1 MQHFHLNTLSCSA
14 VVMTLLFSGCAAKDA
29 PADKSLQE
37 KEKVLTEAIEEK
49 IEILEYNPPVYESS
63 IDDGTFITDGT
74 LLIKDNCL
82 VVQHD
87 IKFFGERSRESAL
100 VFPKNTTR
108 FSNNVV
114 LRQNSSYGVLLYQS
128 SQLPVRVKCPFVSYK
143 YRASGNLI
151 IRVEYLKRLE
161 PVLAVRVHLIHD
173 SP

>member
-1 MQHFHLNTLSCSA
+1 MQRFQLNTLSCSA

-29 PADKSLQE
+29 PVDKSLQE

-49 IEILEYNPPVYESS
+49 VEILEYNPPVYESS

-114 LRQNSSYGVLLYQS
+114 LRQNNSYGVLLYQS
-128 SQLPVRVKCPFVSYK
+128 SPFREYKIGEGYRFPGLASTIDDERIKPQPKCQLDNVWFVT
-143 YRASGNLI
+143 
-151 IRVEYLKRLE
+151 
-161 PVLAVRVHLIHD
+161 
-173 SP
+173 

>member
-49 IEILEYNPPVYESS
+49 IEILEYNPPLYEKS
-63 IDDGTFITDGT
+63 IDGGTHITDGT

-108 FSNNVV
+108 FSDNTV
-114 LRQNSSYGVLLYQS
+114 LRQNNSYGVLLYQS
-128 SQLPVRVKCPFVSYK
+128 SQFREYKIGEGYRFPGLASTIDDERIKPQPKCQLDNVWFVT
-143 YRASGNLI
+143 
-151 IRVEYLKRLE
+151 
-161 PVLAVRVHLIHD
+161 
-173 SP
+173 

>member
-1 MQHFHLNTLSCSA
+1 MPRFQLNTLSCLA
-14 VVMTLLFSGCAAKDA
+14 VVMVLLFSGCAAKNA
-29 PADKSLQE
+29 PVDKSLQE

-49 IEILEYNPPVYESS
+49 IQILEYNPPVYESS

-114 LRQNSSYGVLLYQS
+114 LRQNCSYGVLLYQS
-128 SQLPVRVKCPFVSYK
+128 SQFREYKIGEGYRFPGLASTIDDERIKPQPKCQLDNVWFVT
-143 YRASGNLI
+143 
-151 IRVEYLKRLE
+151 
-161 PVLAVRVHLIHD
+161 
-173 SP
+173 

>member
-1 MQHFHLNTLSCSA
+1 MQRFQLITLSCLGF
-14 VVMTLLFSGCAAKDA
+14 VIILLFLGCAAKDA
-29 PADKSLQE
+29 PVDKSLQE

-114 LRQNSSYGVLLYQS
+114 LRQNNSYGVLLYQS
-128 SQLPVRVKCPFVSYK
+128 SPFREYKIGEGYRFPGLASTIDDERIKPQPKCQLDNVWFVT
-143 YRASGNLI
+143 
-151 IRVEYLKRLE
+151 
-161 PVLAVRVHLIHD
+161 
-173 SP
+173 

>member
-1 MQHFHLNTLSCSA
+1 MQRFQLNTLSCSA

-29 PADKSLQE
+29 PVDKSLQE

-63 IDDGTFITDGT
+63 IDDGTHITDGT

-87 IKFFGERSRESAL
+87 VEFFGERSRESAL

-128 SQLPVRVKCPFVSYK
+128 SQFREYKIGEGYRFPGLASTIDDERIKPQPKCQLDNVWFVT
-143 YRASGNLI
+143 
-151 IRVEYLKRLE
+151 
-161 PVLAVRVHLIHD
+161 
-173 SP
+173 

>member
-49 IEILEYNPPVYESS
+49 IEILEYNPPLYEKS
-63 IDDGTFITDGT
+63 IDGGTHITDGT

-108 FSNNVV
+108 FSNNTV
-114 LRQNSSYGVLLYQS
+114 LRQNNSYGVLLYQS
-128 SQLPVRVKCPFVSYK
+128 SQFREYKIGEGYRFPGLASTIDDERIKPQPKCQLDNVWFVT
-143 YRASGNLI
+143 
-151 IRVEYLKRLE
+151 
-161 PVLAVRVHLIHD
+161 
-173 SP
+173 

>member
-49 IEILEYNPPVYESS
+49 IEILEYNPPLYENS
-63 IDDGTFITDGT
+63 IDGGTHITDGT

-108 FSNNVV
+108 FSNNTV

-128 SQLPVRVKCPFVSYK
+128 SQFREYKIGEGYRFPGLASTIDDERIKPQPKCQLDNVWFVT
-143 YRASGNLI
+143 
-151 IRVEYLKRLE
+151 
-161 PVLAVRVHLIHD
+161 
-173 SP
+173 

>member
-1 MQHFHLNTLSCSA
+1 MQRFQLITLSCLGF
-14 VVMTLLFSGCAAKDA
+14 VIILLFLGCAAKDA
-29 PADKSLQE
+29 PVDKSLQE

-128 SQLPVRVKCPFVSYK
+128 SQFREYNIGEGYRFPGLASTIDDERIKPQPKCQLDNVWFVT
-143 YRASGNLI
+143 
-151 IRVEYLKRLE
+151 
-161 PVLAVRVHLIHD
+161 
-173 SP
+173 

>member
-1 MQHFHLNTLSCSA
+1 MQRFQLNTLSCSA

-29 PADKSLQE
+29 PVDKSLQE

-49 IEILEYNPPVYESS
+49 VEILEYNPPVYESS

-114 LRQNSSYGVLLYQS
+114 LRQNNSYGVLLYQS
-128 SQLPVRVKCPFVSYK
+128 SQFREYKIGEGYRFPGLASTIDDERIKPQPKCQLDNAWFVT
-143 YRASGNLI
+143 
-151 IRVEYLKRLE
+151 
-161 PVLAVRVHLIHD
+161 
-173 SP
+173 

>member
-1 MQHFHLNTLSCSA
+1 MQRFQLNTLSCSA

-29 PADKSLQE
+29 PVDKSLQE

-114 LRQNSSYGVLLYQS
+114 LRQNNSYGVLLYQS
-128 SQLPVRVKCPFVSYK
+128 SPFREYKIGEGYRCPGLASTIDDERIKPQPKCQLDNVWFVT
-143 YRASGNLI
+143 
-151 IRVEYLKRLE
+151 
-161 PVLAVRVHLIHD
+161 
-173 SP
+173 

>member
-1 MQHFHLNTLSCSA
+1 MQRFQLNTLSCSA
-14 VVMTLLFSGCAAKDA
+14 VVMNLLFSGCAAKDA
-29 PADKSLQE
+29 PVDKSLQE

-87 IKFFGERSRESAL
+87 IKFFCERSRESAL

-114 LRQNSSYGVLLYQS
+114 LRQNNSYGVLLYQS
-128 SQLPVRVKCPFVSYK
+128 SQFREYKIGEGYRFPGLAITIDDERIKPQPKCQLDNVWFVT
-143 YRASGNLI
+143 
-151 IRVEYLKRLE
+151 
-161 PVLAVRVHLIHD
+161 
-173 SP
+173 

>member
-1 MQHFHLNTLSCSA
+1 MPRFQLNTLSCSA

-29 PADKSLQE
+29 PVDKSLQE

-49 IEILEYNPPVYESS
+49 VEILEYNPPVYESS

-114 LRQNSSYGVLLYQS
+114 LRQNNSYGVLLYQS
-128 SQLPVRVKCPFVSYK
+128 SPFREYKIGEGYRFPGLASTIDDERIKPQPKCQLDNVWFVT
-143 YRASGNLI
+143 
-151 IRVEYLKRLE
+151 
-161 PVLAVRVHLIHD
+161 
-173 SP
+173 

>member
-1 MQHFHLNTLSCSA
+1 MQRFQLNTLSCSA

-29 PADKSLQE
+29 PVDKSLQE

-63 IDDGTFITDGT
+63 IDDGTHITDGT

-87 IKFFGERSRESAL
+87 IEFFGERSRESAL

-108 FSNNVV
+108 FSDNTV

-128 SQLPVRVKCPFVSYK
+128 SPFREYKIGEGYRFPGLASTIDDERIKPQPKCQLDNVWFVT
-143 YRASGNLI
+143 
-151 IRVEYLKRLE
+151 
-161 PVLAVRVHLIHD
+161 
-173 SP
+173 

>member
-1 MQHFHLNTLSCSA
+1 MQRFQLNTLSCSA
-14 VVMTLLFSGCAAKDA
+14 VVMTLLFSGCAAKDT
-29 PADKSLQE
+29 PVDKSLQE

-128 SQLPVRVKCPFVSYK
+128 SQFREYNIGEGYRFPGLASTIDDERIKPQPKCQLDNVWFVT
-143 YRASGNLI
+143 
-151 IRVEYLKRLE
+151 
-161 PVLAVRVHLIHD
+161 
-173 SP
+173 

>member
-1 MQHFHLNTLSCSA
+1 MQRFQLNTLSCSA

-29 PADKSLQE
+29 PVDKSLQE

-82 VVQHD
+82 VVQQD

-114 LRQNSSYGVLLYQS
+114 LRQNNSYGVLLYQS
-128 SQLPVRVKCPFVSYK
+128 SPFREYKIGEGYRFPGLASTIDDERIKHQPKCQLDNVWFVT
-143 YRASGNLI
+143 
-151 IRVEYLKRLE
+151 
-161 PVLAVRVHLIHD
+161 
-173 SP
+173 

>member
-1 MQHFHLNTLSCSA
+1 MQRFQLNSLSCLA
-14 VVMTLLFSGCAAKDA
+14 VVTTLLFSGCAAKNA
-29 PADKSLQE
+29 PVDKSLQE

-108 FSNNVV
+108 FSDNTV

-128 SQLPVRVKCPFVSYK
+128 SQFREYKIGEGYRFPGLASTIDDERIKPQPKCQLDNVWFVT
-143 YRASGNLI
+143 
-151 IRVEYLKRLE
+151 
-161 PVLAVRVHLIHD
+161 
-173 SP
+173 

>member
-1 MQHFHLNTLSCSA
+1 MQRFQLNTLNCSA
-14 VVMTLLFSGCAAKDA
+14 VVMTLLFSGCTAKDA

-114 LRQNSSYGVLLYQS
+114 LRQNNSYGVLLYQS
-128 SQLPVRVKCPFVSYK
+128 SQFREYKIGEGYRFPGLASTIDDERIRPQPKCQLDNIWFVT
-143 YRASGNLI
+143 
-151 IRVEYLKRLE
+151 
-161 PVLAVRVHLIHD
+161 
-173 SP
+173 

>member
-1 MQHFHLNTLSCSA
+1 MQRFQLNTLSCSA
-14 VVMTLLFSGCAAKDA
+14 VVMTLLFSGCAAKDT
-29 PADKSLQE
+29 PVDKSLQE

-49 IEILEYNPPVYESS
+49 VEILEYSPPVYESS

-100 VFPKNTTR
+100 VFSKNTTR

-128 SQLPVRVKCPFVSYK
+128 SQLREYKIGEGYRFPGLASTIDDERIKPQPKCQLDNVWFVT
-143 YRASGNLI
+143 
-151 IRVEYLKRLE
+151 
-161 PVLAVRVHLIHD
+161 
-173 SP
+173 

>member
-1 MQHFHLNTLSCSA
+1 MQRFQLNTLSCSA
-14 VVMTLLFSGCAAKDA
+14 FVMTLLFSGCAAKDA
-29 PADKSLQE
+29 PVDKSLQE

-49 IEILEYNPPVYESS
+49 VEILEYNPPVYESS

-114 LRQNSSYGVLLYQS
+114 LRQNNSYGVLLYQS
-128 SQLPVRVKCPFVSYK
+128 SPFREYKIGEGYRFPGLASTIDDERIKPQPKCQLDNVWFVT
-143 YRASGNLI
+143 
-151 IRVEYLKRLE
+151 
-161 PVLAVRVHLIHD
+161 
-173 SP
+173 